1 MQSNII
7 ILVAM
12 LVVYCQKKKLL
23 CFKVDDDATQQ
34 ENPDLTALKEP
45 LKVQHHPYARPSS

>member
-7 ILVAM
+7 ISVAM

>member
-1 MQSNII
+1 
-7 ILVAM
+7 M
-12 LVVYCQKKKLL
+12 LVVYCQKKKLF
-23 CFKVDDDATQQ
+23 CFKVDDDATQ